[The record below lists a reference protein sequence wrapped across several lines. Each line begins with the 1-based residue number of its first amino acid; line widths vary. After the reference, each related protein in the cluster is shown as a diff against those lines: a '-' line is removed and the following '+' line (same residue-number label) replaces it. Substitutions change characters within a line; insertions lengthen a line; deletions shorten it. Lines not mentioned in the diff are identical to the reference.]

1 VTADLE
7 QPGHPAGPPRNVRRA
22 RPEEI
27 GAAMARAR
35 SSGGPALLDLAVA
48 PEVVH
53 PMMAQMLQPVP
64 EGHTHVPYY
73 ETIPPG
79 EA

>member
-1 VTADLE
+1 
-7 QPGHPAGPPRNVRRA
+7 
-22 RPEEI
+22 
-27 GAAMARAR
+27 MARAR
-35 SSGGPALLDLAVA
+35 ASGGPALLDLAIA

-53 PMMAQMLQPVP
+53 PMMAQMMQPVA
-64 EGHTHVPYY
+64 EGHTRVPYY

>member
-1 VTADLE
+1 
-7 QPGHPAGPPRNVRRA
+7 VRHA

-35 SSGGPALLDLAVA
+35 SSGGPALLDLAIA

-64 EGHTHVPYY
+64 EGHTRVPYY